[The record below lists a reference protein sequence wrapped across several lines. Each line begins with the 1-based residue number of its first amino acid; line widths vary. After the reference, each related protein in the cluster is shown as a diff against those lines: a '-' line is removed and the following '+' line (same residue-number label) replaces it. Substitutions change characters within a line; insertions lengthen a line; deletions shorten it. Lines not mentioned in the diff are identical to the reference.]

1 MTPKHCC
8 FLLAACLMSLALTGC
23 GKGLETY
30 PVQGKV
36 QFANGKPLVG
46 GSVEFLIKDAEG
58 KAVNA
63 RGAIND
69 DGTFQLKTRDQQG
82 ALAGKHQI
90 IVMPVRVDAVSKTTV
105 IPPNPLDP
113 RFSNYTT
120 SGLSFMVEA
129 KPENNCVLTVK
140 PPAASP

>member
-1 MTPKHCC
+1 MTPNRYYV
-8 FLLAACLMSLALTGC
+8 LLAASLMSLAFSGC

-46 GSVEFLIKDAEG
+46 GSVEFLTRDAEG

-69 DGTFQLKTRDQQG
+69 DGTFQVKTRDQEG
-82 ALAGKHQI
+82 AIAGKHQI
-90 IVMPVRVDAVSKTTV
+90 VVMPVRVDAVSKTTV

-113 RFSNYTT
+113 RFGNYAT
-120 SGLSFMVEA
+120 SGLSFTVEA

-140 PPAASP
+140 APAASQ